1 MIFIIKQ
8 GTMQHADWEEGC
20 IYFGYD
26 RLSCLADIQKEIPLW
41 YKIQS
46 SEFQNELILTYK
58 LESLA

>member
-1 MIFIIKQ
+1 
-8 GTMQHADWEEGC
+8 MQHADWEEGC